1 MNTRMKTLPLF
12 LIIAFFSR
20 TLLNMAQSQPS
31 DTDPAIKDLVN
42 EISSANLKST
52 IDKLVSFETRHSLS
66 TTTDP
71 KRGIGAARNWVENEF
86 KKYATA
92 SNGRL
97 TVKQDTFT
105 VFPDGKRV
113 NRQTL
118 MANVMATLKGTD
130 PSDDRILII
139 SGHLDSRNTDIMDS
153 VKAAPGANDDAAGVA
168 IVMEMARILSKKE
181 FPCTIVFVAV
191 QGEEQGLLGAK
202 HLSKKAK
209 KENWNVHAMITN
221 DISGNSYSGETGL
234 KDNTRLRVFSEGV
247 PIAET
252 KEEEQLR
259 KEIFSEND
267 SKARQLARF
276 IKEQG
281 ERYVEQYEVVMIYR
295 NDRFLRGG
303 DHIPFS
309 QEGYT
314 AVRITEMNENYN
326 QQHQDVRTENGIAY
340 GDLETHI
347 DYEYLNKNTGVNL
360 SAIASLASAPLPPEN
375 VRILITKLTNKTTL
389 QWDLPKKGRK
399 PAGYYVLMRGTTEA
413 TWTKKFFVME
423 NELTL
428 SYSKDNY
435 LFAVV
440 SVDEKGHTCLPV
452 IPKPL
457 R

>member
-1 MNTRMKTLPLF
+1 MKTFPFF
-12 LIIAFFSR
+12 LMLTFLSSASFIK
-20 TLLNMAQSQPS
+20 AQNQPS
-31 DTDPAIKDLVN
+31 EVDPGIKEMVN
-42 EISSANLKST
+42 EISAANLKST

-66 TTTDP
+66 TARDP
-71 KRGIGAARNWVENEF
+71 KRGIGAARNWVESEF

-113 NRQTL
+113 NRQVL
-118 MANVMATLKGTD
+118 MANVMATLKGSDPTD
-130 PSDDRILII
+130 NRVLII

-153 VKAAPGANDDAAGVA
+153 VKAAPGANDDASGVA
-168 IVMEMARILSKKE
+168 IVLEMARILSKKE
-181 FPCTIVFVAV
+181 FPSTIIFVAV

-202 HLSKKAK
+202 QLSKKAK
-209 KENWNVHAMITN
+209 RENWNVYAMITN
-221 DISGNSYSGETGL
+221 DISGNSYSSETGL
-234 KDNTRLRVFSEGV
+234 HDNTKLRVFSEGV

-267 SKARQLARF
+267 SKARQFARY

-281 ERYVEQYEVVMIYR
+281 ERYVDQYQVVMIYR

-309 QEGYT
+309 QEGFT
-314 AVRITEMNENYN
+314 AVRMTEMNENYN
-326 QQHQDVRTENGIAY
+326 QQHQDVRTENEIAY
-340 GDLETHI
+340 GDLEKHI
-347 DYEYLNKNTGVNL
+347 DYEYLRKNTGVNL
-360 SAIASLASAPLPPEN
+360 SAIASLASSTVAPEN
-375 VRILITKLTNKTTL
+375 VRIQITKLTNKTSL
-389 QWDLPKKGRK
+389 QWDAPKKGKK
-399 PAGYYVLMRGTTEA
+399 PAGYYVLMRETTEP
-413 TWTKKFFVME
+413 TWTKKFFVKE

-435 LFAVV
+435 LFAVQ
-440 SVDEKGHTCLPV
+440 SVDENGHTCLPV

>member
-1 MNTRMKTLPLF
+1 MKTTTFFFILAFLSTTLF
-12 LIIAFFSR
+12 IKA
-20 TLLNMAQSQPS
+20 QPS
-31 DTDPAIKDLVN
+31 EVDPAIKEMVN
-42 EISSANLKST
+42 EISPVNLKST

-66 TTTDP
+66 STRDP
-71 KRGIGAARNWVENEF
+71 KRGIGAARNWVESEF
-86 KKYATA
+86 KKYAIA

-113 NRQTL
+113 NRQVL
-118 MANVMATLKGTD
+118 MANVMATLKGAD
-130 PSDDRILII
+130 PTDDRVLII
-139 SGHLDSRNTDIMDS
+139 SGHLDSRNIDIMDS
-153 VKAAPGANDDAAGVA
+153 VKAAPGANDDASGIAMVL
-168 IVMEMARILSKKE
+168 EMARILSKKE
-181 FPCTIVFVAV
+181 FPCTIIFVAV

-209 KENWNVHAMITN
+209 NENWNVYAMITN

-234 KDNTRLRVFSEGV
+234 HDNTRLRVFSEGV

-259 KEIFSEND
+259 KETFSEND
-267 SKARQLARF
+267 SKARQFARY

-281 ERYVEQYEVVMIYR
+281 ERYVDQYQVVMIYR

-314 AVRITEMNENYN
+314 AVRMTEMNENYN
-326 QQHQDVRTENGIAY
+326 QQHQDVRTENDVAY
-340 GDLETHI
+340 GDLEKYI
-347 DYEYLNKNTGVNL
+347 DYEYLRKNTGVNL
-360 SAIASLASAPLPPEN
+360 SAIASLASSTAAPEN
-375 VRILITKLTNKTTL
+375 VRIQITKLTNKTNL
-389 QWDLPKKGRK
+389 QWEAPKKGKK
-399 PAGYYVLMRGTTEA
+399 PAGYYVLMRETTEA
-413 TWTKKFFVME
+413 TWTKKFFVKE
-423 NELTL
+423 NELSL
-428 SYSKDNY
+428 PYSKDNY
-435 LFAVV
+435 LFAVQ

>member
-1 MNTRMKTLPLF
+1 MKAFSLF
-12 LIIAFFSR
+12 SII
-20 TLLNMAQSQPS
+20 TLLSCTFLMKAQNQPPEV
-31 DTDPAIKDLVN
+31 DPRIKEMVN
-42 EISSANLKST
+42 EISPVNLKST
-52 IDKLVSFETRHSLS
+52 IEKLVSFETRHSLS
-66 TTTDP
+66 NTRDAN
-71 KRGIGAARNWVENEF
+71 RGIGAARNWVENEF
-86 KKYATA
+86 KKYAAA

-97 TVKQDTFT
+97 TVNQDTFT

-113 NRQTL
+113 NREAV

-130 PSDDRILII
+130 PTDDRVLII

-168 IVMEMARILSKKE
+168 LVMEMARVLSKKE
-181 FPCTIVFVAV
+181 FSCTIIFVAV

-221 DISGNSYSGETGL
+221 DISGNSYSSETGL
-234 KDNTRLRVFSEGV
+234 HDNTRLRVFSEGV
-247 PIAET
+247 PVAET

-259 KEIFSEND
+259 KETFSEND
-267 SKARQLARF
+267 GRARQFARY

-281 ERYVEQYEVVMIYR
+281 ERYVDQYEVVMIYR

-314 AVRITEMNENYN
+314 AVRITEMNENYD
-326 QQHQDVRTENGIAY
+326 QQHQDVRVEKEVAY
-340 GDLETHI
+340 GDLEKHI
-347 DYEYLNKNTGVNL
+347 DYEYLRKNAGVNL
-360 SAIASLASAPLPPEN
+360 SAIACLAASPAQPEN
-375 VRILITKLTNKTTL
+375 VRVGVTKLTNKTSL
-389 QWDLPKKGRK
+389 QWEAPKKGKK
-399 PAGYYVLMRGTTEA
+399 PAGYYVLMRETTEA
-413 TWTKKFFVME
+413 TWTKKIFVKE
-423 NELTL
+423 NEITL
-428 SYSKDNY
+428 PYSKDNY
-435 LFAVV
+435 LFAIQA
-440 SVDEKGHTCLPV
+440 VDENGHTGLPV